1 MPDGDSPGALD
12 LEGAGLLDGCDAEGR
27 AERQRL
33 VEFLHERGVGVA
45 QMRQAISEDRLPML
59 ASERALAGDLNYT
72 ARDIADIAGV
82 PLDVL
87 LDVRHAM
94 GLLRPQP
101 DDRTLGEGDL
111 QWTRIVGRLLAAGLP
126 YEQLLDTLRV
136 LGRGLANGARSIRET
151 LAGAI
156 LDAGLSERQLA
167 LSTVQ
172 ATEQLLPLAGPLLQ
186 ETLRAHL
193 LEQVQREQNTM
204 RELRASRRLP
214 GSREI
219 VVCFA
224 DLVDFTE
231 LGEQVPID
239 ELERI
244 ASELERLTADLVE
257 APVQLIK
264 TIGDAVMLVAPDA
277 ARLLDTALS
286 LVDQAVAHDGLP
298 ALRAGVA
305 CGTATNR
312 GGDWY
317 GPPVNLASRVTG
329 AAAPATVV
337 CTQAV
342 RRIAADGYRW
352 RDLGPR
358 RLKGID
364 EDVVLLQVER
374 NPSPQP

>member
-1 MPDGDSPGALD
+1 MLAGGSPGALD
-12 LEGAGLLDGCDAEGR
+12 LERAGLLEGCDAEGR
-27 AERQRL
+27 VERQRL

-45 QMRQAISEDRLPML
+45 QMREAIAEDRLPML

-72 ARDIADIAGV
+72 VRDIAEIADV
-82 PLDVL
+82 PLEVL

-94 GLLRPQP
+94 GLVRREP

-111 QWTRIVGRLLAAGLP
+111 QWARIVGRLLAAGLP
-126 YEQLLDTLRV
+126 YEQLLGTLRV
-136 LGRGLANGARSIRET
+136 LGRGLAHGARSIRET

-224 DLVDFTE
+224 DLVDFTG
-231 LGEQVPID
+231 LGEQLPSD

-277 ARLLDTALS
+277 ANLLDVALS
-286 LVDQAVAHDGLP
+286 LVDHAAAHDGLP
-298 ALRAGVA
+298 ALRVGVA

-329 AAAPATVV
+329 AAATATVV

-342 RRIAADGYRW
+342 RRAAGDAYRW
-352 RDLGPR
+352 RELGPR

-374 NPSPQP
+374 NHPPPR